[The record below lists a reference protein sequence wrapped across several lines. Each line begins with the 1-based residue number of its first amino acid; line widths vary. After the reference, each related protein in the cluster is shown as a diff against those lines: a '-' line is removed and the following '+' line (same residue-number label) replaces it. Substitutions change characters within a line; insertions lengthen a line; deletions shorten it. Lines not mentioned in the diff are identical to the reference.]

1 MTDATATA
9 DRPPGETE
17 PVPLRARGW
26 GIPILLTVVVA
37 LGLGLIAVGVAA
49 LLGDDHKAETVTFVV
64 PEGTAEDVFFG
75 NEVNIMPPEVDLKVG
90 DTLVIRNDDSQ
101 TASVGPF
108 TVRAGETLRQTFRR
122 PQTLIGECTL
132 SGTGEVKI
140 VVT

>member
-1 MTDATATA
+1 MAEATTTVDEAG
-9 DRPPGETE
+9 DGTE
-17 PVPLRARGW
+17 YVPRRARGW

-37 LGLGLIAVGVAA
+37 VLLGGVA
-49 LLGDDHKAETVTFVV
+49 LLIGTVTGDRHSAETVTFVV
-64 PEGTAEDVFFG
+64 PDGTAEDLFFG
-75 NEVNIMPPEVDLKVG
+75 KKVDIMPPKVELKVG

-108 TVRAGETLRQTFRR
+108 TVRAGETLKQTFRR

-140 VVT
+140 IVT